1 MTLPSVIRDS
11 REYQKTR
18 ITSMNL
24 KFIVARIYRE
34 IMNIQKVEIAAES
47 SDWSSENL
55 VLTLNSKL

>member
-1 MTLPSVIRDS
+1 
-11 REYQKTR
+11 
-18 ITSMNL
+18 MNL